1 MTMNIESILIYFA
14 TALTSV
20 IVFVNIIPGMVQ

>member
-1 MTMNIESILIYFA
+1 MSPDSILLYFA
-14 TALTSV
+14 TALASV